1 MELIGKLYSI
11 EEVSEMLK
19 VDRKTVAR
27 WIKENKLTAM
37 KLAGTLWRIRE
48 KDLNYFILQALEE
61 GRR

>member
-19 VDRKTVAR
+19 VDRKTVDR

>member
-1 MELIGKLYSI
+1 MELLGKLYSI
-11 EEVSEMLK
+11 DEVSDMLK
-19 VDRKTVAR
+19 VDRKTVDR

-37 KLAGTLWRIRE
+37 KLAGTIWRIRE

>member
-1 MELIGKLYSI
+1 MELIGKLYSV

-19 VDRKTVAR
+19 VDRKTVDR
-27 WIKENKLTAM
+27 WIKDSKLTAM